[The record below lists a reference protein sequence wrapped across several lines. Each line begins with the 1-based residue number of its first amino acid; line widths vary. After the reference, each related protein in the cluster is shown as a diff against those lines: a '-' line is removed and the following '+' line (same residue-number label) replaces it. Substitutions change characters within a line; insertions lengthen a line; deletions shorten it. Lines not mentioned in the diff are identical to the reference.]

1 MRLTWLA
8 PLAAALF
15 AAIPAA
21 AQISVTP
28 IRDLAF
34 GPVIVGI
41 PTAVAPTHPTRS
53 GQWRMLA
60 PVGTR
65 VRWRFTLP
73 TRLDGPAGASLT
85 INFGN
90 NDGMVTVGP
99 TGAPTTFNPKGQQVD
114 LIVTSPTMHVFLG
127 GRVTPAANQ
136 PQGTYTGTITFTV
149 TVL

>member
-41 PTAVAPTHPTRS
+41 PTAVAPPHPTRS
-53 GQWRMLA
+53 GQWRMIA

-114 LIVTSPTMHVFLG
+114 L
-127 GRVTPAANQ
+127 
-136 PQGTYTGTITFTV
+136 
-149 TVL
+149 